1 MGTGTSDWGPL
12 LLPWPFCP
20 TSGHFCPHWMART
33 AALRHRELGAL
44 EGGDICLAPCQPGG
58 PLSQYSMRERSEE
71 GRKTS
76 STGLACGAPTRH
88 TPHWSLPSPP
98 PPSLCPHTPE
108 LGPSPGGLVDVT
120 LVQWALVAC
129 LLAESLMEL
138 ELQDKTHKVPAGT
151 GWVLEGTAEAPCP
164 GTIQLPQGR
173 G

>member
-1 MGTGTSDWGPL
+1 MPHLWPL
-12 LLPWPFCP
+12 LPPLDGKDSSIKTQGTRSFGRGGHLSCP
-20 TSGHFCPHWMART
+20 MPARRPT
-33 AALRHRELGAL
+33 QSIFDERK
-44 EGGDICLAPCQPGG
+44 EG
-58 PLSQYSMRERSEE
+58 SEE

-151 GWVLEGTAEAPCP
+151 GWVLEGTAETPCP